1 MPSKNANGIEGGRGM
16 IRNTGD
22 AESEGRRKYLLD
34 DDKENGEVEGLT
46 KPIVATSKLS
56 MAQKTAAATTK
67 TVQVFL

>member
-1 MPSKNANGIEGGRGM
+1 MTSKNANGVEGGRGT

-22 AESEGRRKYLLD
+22 AESKGSREYWPE
-34 DDKENGEVEGLT
+34 DDKENGEVKVLT
-46 KPIVATSKLS
+46 EPIEAASKLS